1 MLTNTRSVPRMLP
14 ERESACGTLCP
25 SLEAKP
31 DASGGDADGEM
42 RINGPPSASQRGSK
56 RDSDRRTWSHEL
68 WELARGHR
76 AKIAGT
82 YLLFNVENVVRLAQ
96 PLLLGW
102 AINGLIQGTS
112 RGLIWFACGHLIHLL
127 LRSARQMLDT
137 RTFTS
142 IYSDAATDL
151 VLRQRK
157 TGIDV
162 SRVSARS
169 NLFREFVEF
178 LEHQVPRMMRSAYS
192 VIGALV
198 MLAFYDGM
206 LIVYC
211 SGMLIPAGVL
221 YWFYG
226 GQTLRLSRKLHN
238 ELEREVGMVD
248 RGSRAQLHDHYQHVA
263 RARIQLS
270 DWEALTTGLMELFVL
285 ALMVCG
291 LLRYCTMAGAGPGD
305 IFAVFRYV
313 LLFVMGLDNLPVL
326 VSQISRLRDIGQ
338 RL

>member
-1 MLTNTRSVPRMLP
+1 MLTNTRSVPRMLR
-14 ERESACGTLCP
+14 EREHAFP
-25 SLEAKP
+25 SLEAAP
-31 DASGGDADGEM
+31 DTSDAE
-42 RINGPPSASQRGSK
+42 RTIRPPSESPPQANPGSA
-56 RDSDRRTWSHEL
+56 RRTWSREV
-68 WELARGHR
+68 WDLARGHR
-76 AKIAGT
+76 IKIAST

-102 AINGLIQGTS
+102 AINGLIQGTY

-151 VLRQRK
+151 VIRQRK

-162 SRVSARS
+162 SRISARS

-192 VIGALV
+192 VVGALV

-211 SGMLIPAGVL
+211 SAMLIPAGVL

-248 RGSRAQLHDHYQHVA
+248 QGSRAQLHDHYRHVA

-285 ALMVCG
+285 TLMVCG
-291 LLRYCTMAGAGPGD
+291 LLRYCTMAGTAPGD

-313 LLFVMGLDNLPVL
+313 LLFVMGLDSLPVL
-326 VSQISRLRDIGQ
+326 VSQVSRLRDIGQ